1 MGGVC
6 GKSNIE
12 NNELNKKKN
21 STNQHDNSKTNPPKK
36 KEEENKEKINNIEI
50 NNITFEKPKE
60 KKAEKVQIINREK
73 TKEENNIKFEKPKE
87 KKEEKVQIINREETK
102 EEIFQK
108 VQKNENQKP
117 KKKVEKISEQ
127 EGTDFE
133 LFFNQETK
141 LLDQDG
147 LEKIGSFL
155 NIDIYTDMFFPYF
168 LYKCKVKKLENISL
182 EEYNVGLNF
191 FRVSSIKYISKNCW
205 KKDINS
211 DDFKGFYNYLF
222 ELNSFKK
229 MVSYEI
235 IEVYFLKLFENIF
248 FVKDF
253 VSFLK
258 KTNKE
263 GLNKDQ
269 WICFLDFIKQY
280 QYSFPKGYLVDDSW
294 PVLFDEFYYEYCRNH
309 NISYEKKNEDSQIF

>member
-12 NNELNKKKN
+12 NNNQNKKKN
-21 STNQHDNSKTNPPKK
+21 LTNQHDNSKTNTPKK

-50 NNITFEKPKE
+50 NNIT
-60 KKAEKVQIINREK
+60 
-73 TKEENNIKFEKPKE
+73 FEKPKE

-309 NISYEKKNEDSQIF
+309 NISYEKKNEDSQMF